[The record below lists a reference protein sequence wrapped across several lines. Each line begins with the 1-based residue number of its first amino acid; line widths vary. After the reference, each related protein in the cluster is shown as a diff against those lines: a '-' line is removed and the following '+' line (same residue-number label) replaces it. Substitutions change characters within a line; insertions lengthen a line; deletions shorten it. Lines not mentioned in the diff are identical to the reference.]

1 MASQQI
7 NTSILRNPND
17 WENWY
22 RDLRSGIWPEIW
34 EILDPEGPEK
44 LTLDKPERPL
54 FTEYYAGATR
64 YSDLNQIE
72 QRSFM
77 NARYIYETDLKEYTQ

>member
-22 RDLRSGIWPEIW
+22 RDLRSSIWPEIW
-34 EILDPEGPEK
+34 EILDLKGPEK
-44 LTLDKPERPL
+44 STLNKPERPL

-64 YSDLNQIE
+64 YSDLNQTK
-72 QRSFM
+72 QKSFI
-77 NARYIYETDLKEYTQ
+77 NVCYAYKTDLKEYI